1 MSQLSLEDFK
11 NTFKYYKQGIAHQE
25 RAIEELYHDLD
36 ADLKDSDAEWI
47 KIYRNEKKKGL
58 VNPLVV
64 PYQTQLDNTT
74 GSGYRECFSSCCA
87 MVGMYYGVVEND
99 DEYND
104 IRSEFGDTT
113 LASSHV
119 KALASLGLK
128 ATFITNATTD
138 DLKRQID
145 EGRPTPCGWLHLG
158 PTWKPHGNG
167 HYCTV
172 IGYTDSGWR
181 LHDPFG
187 EADLVNVNGGYCNHD
202 RGEFQHYSY
211 KNWNPRWIVEGEGS
225 GWMMDIRRS

>member
-1 MSQLSLEDFK
+1 MSQLQLEEFK
-11 NTFKYYKQGIAHQE
+11 NFFKYYKQGVAHQE
-25 RAIEELYHDLD
+25 RAVEELFLSLD
-36 ADLKDSDAEWI
+36 ADLKETDAEWV
-47 KIYRNEKKKGL
+47 KIYRNEIRRGR

-64 PYQTQLDNTT
+64 PYQTQLDNKTDP
-74 GSGYRECFSSCCA
+74 YRECFSSCCA
-87 MVGMYYGVVEND
+87 MVAMYYGVVSND
-99 DEYND
+99 EEYIE

-128 ATFITNATTD
+128 ATFITDATTD

-158 PTWKPHGNG
+158 PSWKPSGGG

-172 IGYTDSGWR
+172 IGYTDKGWR

-187 EADLVNVNGGYCNHD
+187 EADLVNGGYCNHD

-225 GWMMDIRRS
+225 GWMMDIRRA

>member
-74 GSGYRECFSSCCA
+74 GTGYRECFSSCCA

-99 DEYND
+99 DEYNE

-128 ATFITNATTD
+128 AEFITNATTD

-158 PTWKPHGNG
+158 PAWKPHGNG

-172 IGYTDSGWR
+172 IGYTETGWR

-187 EADLVNVNGGYCNHD
+187 EAALVEGGYCNHD
-202 RGEFQHYSY
+202 NGEFQHYSY

-225 GWMMDIRRS
+225 GWMMDIRRA

>member
-25 RAIEELYHDLD
+25 RAIEELYYSLD
-36 ADLKDSDAEWI
+36 ADLKDSDADWI
-47 KIYRNEKKKGL
+47 KIYRNEKKKAL

-64 PYQTQLDNTT
+64 PYQTQLDNKT
-74 GSGYRECFSSCCA
+74 GTGYRECFSSCCA
-87 MVGMYYGVVEND
+87 MVGMYYGVVSND
-99 DEYND
+99 DEYNE

-128 ATFITNATTD
+128 SEFITNATTD

-158 PTWKPHGNG
+158 PAWKPHGNG

-172 IGYTDSGWR
+172 IGYTDKGWR

-187 EADLVNVNGGYCNHD
+187 EADLVNGGYCNHD
-202 RGEFQHYSY
+202 NGEFQHYSY

-225 GWMMDIRRS
+225 GWMMDIRAA